1 MIKYTATVLLI
12 MAVSLLGVAMGN
24 AVLIA
29 LCLLGYYVN
38 DYIWGDI

>member
-12 MAVSLLGVAMGN
+12 MSVSLWGVAMGN
-24 AVLIA
+24 AMLAV

-38 DYIWGDI
+38 DYIWGDV